1 MSQKGG
7 ESLKKMS
14 QLSSFSASSVRD
26 LLPDSCCLN
35 IEDED
40 EGTLTLVT
48 RFMDS
53 YLTHT
58 TTEQT
63 NNPDSDE
70 SDSDASTESESEP
83 EVPFDIRPEDQIL
96 DDEINRFRDRGCGCH
111 LDDGKIFF
119 VVFQRSW
126 LSLCKALFVNQTSRK
141 QNSKCVMLKNA
152 LCELFDEH

>member
-35 IEDED
+35 IEDDD

-48 RFMDS
+48 RFTDS

-70 SDSDASTESESEP
+70 SDSDASMESESEHV
-83 EVPFDIRPEDQIL
+83 VPFDIRTEDQIL

-119 VVFQRSW
+119 LLFFQRSW
-126 LSLCKALFVNQTSRK
+126 LSLCKALFVNRTSHVNK
-141 QNSKCVMLKNA
+141 IPNV
-152 LCELFDEH
+152 

>member
-35 IEDED
+35 IEDDD

-48 RFMDS
+48 RFTDS

-111 LDDGKIFF
+111 LDDGKYCFCCLF
-119 VVFQRSW
+119 FQRPFTIFHFAK
-126 LSLCKALFVNQTSRK
+126 LCL
-141 QNSKCVMLKNA
+141 
-152 LCELFDEH
+152 